1 MIWYYYLNYRI
12 YKFYQRKRDSMPVL
26 FSFLGSML
34 LLFMNVFSFLL
45 IVDFLKPF
53 LFLVN
58 KYYVFVLMLVLAVIN
73 YFVLYRGEHYLNVFD
88 NFDNSS
94 DNYKSWNK
102 YVPLYI
108 IGSILIMLIVLG
120 IADYRHDGHL

>member
-1 MIWYYYLNYRI
+1 
-12 YKFYQRKRDSMPVL
+12 MPVL

>member
-26 FSFLGSML
+26 FSFLGSIL

-45 IVDFLKPF
+45 IVDFFKPF

-73 YFVLYRGEHYLNVFD
+73 YFVLYRGEHYLIVFD

-94 DNYKSWNK
+94 DKYKSWNK
-102 YVPLYI
+102 YVLLYT